1 MDAVPVFVDYTKSAE
16 DIESI
21 VDTPLH
27 IFEVHVHIPVLVD
40 LKDSL
45 GYLGAGCLSMIHYLF
60 KDFFGKKNQ
69 LFRFRRPFGFLKWI
83 SLRSVPHHRCPR
95 GSDLLGV

>member
-1 MDAVPVFVDYTKSAE
+1 MLVLQRTEEVLELNTLIIWTDVLFVFLDEDASCKL

-27 IFEVHVHIPVLVD
+27 IFEVHVHIPVLID

-45 GYLGAGCLSMIHYLF
+45 GYLGAGCLSMIHNLF
-60 KDFFGKKNQ
+60 KDFFGKKNR
-69 LFRFRRPFGFLKWI
+69 L
-83 SLRSVPHHRCPR
+83 
-95 GSDLLGV
+95 

>member
-1 MDAVPVFVDYTKSAE
+1 LERGSVLDRLVALSVVLQDTFVMDAVPVFVDYTKSAE

-27 IFEVHVHIPVLVD
+27 ILEVHIHIPVLVY

-45 GYLGAGCLSMIHYLF
+45 GYLGTCSLPMIHHFF
-60 KDFFGKKNQ
+60 KHFFG
-69 LFRFRRPFGFLKWI
+69 
-83 SLRSVPHHRCPR
+83 
-95 GSDLLGV
+95 